1 MAKKLTLNCTFKNG
15 STSPMDFY
23 VGEAANGS
31 HPIQFQSQWLA
42 TQFGGKVPKEIME
55 SLAKLKEISE
65 TNRINF
71 EDLCEYTFKEVNAA
85 NAIKNER
92 IRTNKQIEYVAKR
105 DNIKETSY
113 DE

>member
-15 STSPMDFY
+15 STSPMAFY
-23 VGEAANGS
+23 IGEAAKGS

-42 TQFGGKVPKEIME
+42 TQFGGKVPKEVME

-65 TNRINF
+65 KNRVSF
-71 EDLCEYTFKEVNAA
+71 EELCEYTFEEVNASK
-85 NAIKNER
+85 AIKNER
-92 IRTNKQIEYVAKR
+92 IRSNKQIEYVAKQ